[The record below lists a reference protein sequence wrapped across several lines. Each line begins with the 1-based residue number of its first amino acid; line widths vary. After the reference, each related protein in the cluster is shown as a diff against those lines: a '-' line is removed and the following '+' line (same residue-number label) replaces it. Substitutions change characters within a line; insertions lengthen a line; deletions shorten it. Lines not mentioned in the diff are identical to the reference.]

1 MLIFKCVFDVFQI
14 PPKSTLCSS
23 LFNILSGL
31 MIFFFCCGKK
41 YFKFSL
47 GEQQVFR
54 LLFLLLMPLNVVFKL
69 VVPMK
74 ANVKFHQCKYIQLQR
89 NNVMIVDFCL

>member
-1 MLIFKCVFDVFQI
+1 MFAKFLQN
-14 PPKSTLCSS
+14 PLCSS
-23 LFNILSGL
+23 LFTVLSGL
-31 MIFFFCCGKK
+31 MIFFCCGKK

-54 LLFLLLMPLNVVFKL
+54 LLFLLLMHLNVVFKL

-74 ANVKFHQCKYIQLQR
+74 AKVKFHQCKYIQLQR
-89 NNVMIVDFCL
+89 NNVMIVDFCF